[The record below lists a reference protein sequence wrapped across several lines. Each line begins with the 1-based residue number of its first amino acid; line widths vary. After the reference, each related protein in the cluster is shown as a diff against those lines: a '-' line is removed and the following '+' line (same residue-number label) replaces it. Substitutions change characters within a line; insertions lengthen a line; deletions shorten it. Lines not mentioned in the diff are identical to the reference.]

1 MQCEEARGRI
11 GALIDGELAGEPRR
25 DVEAHVEACERCG
38 RELADLKRLQRQVGA
53 VRASAPPALA
63 DRVRAAL
70 ATEAAREVGTRPLVP
85 AVRSLD
91 ALRIGLRGGLRDSL
105 RPLMRQA
112 AIIFVACLVSAAA
125 TWFVLRGADDRATLE
140 RDVLSAH
147 VRSLLQDNPV
157 QIASSNTHAVKPW
170 FAGRIEFA
178 PAVADLTASGFPLAG
193 GRLDYIAGRRVAAL
207 VYRRRLHFVTVFMWP
222 SAGAEET
229 RPSSMTLNGYNL
241 LTWSKAGMTYW
252 AASDLNQGELK
263 ELQAL
268 L

>member
-91 ALRIGLRGGLRDSL
+91 ALRI
-105 RPLMRQA
+105 
-112 AIIFVACLVSAAA
+112 
-125 TWFVLRGADDRATLE
+125 
-140 RDVLSAH
+140 
-147 VRSLLQDNPV
+147 
-157 QIASSNTHAVKPW
+157 
-170 FAGRIEFA
+170 
-178 PAVADLTASGFPLAG
+178 
-193 GRLDYIAGRRVAAL
+193 
-207 VYRRRLHFVTVFMWP
+207 
-222 SAGAEET
+222 
-229 RPSSMTLNGYNL
+229 
-241 LTWSKAGMTYW
+241 
-252 AASDLNQGELK
+252 
-263 ELQAL
+263 
-268 L
+268 

>member
-1 MQCEEARGRI
+1 MQCEEARSRI

-38 RELADLKRLQRQVGA
+38 QELADLKRLQRQVGA

-70 ATEAAREVGTRPLVP
+70 AAEAAREVGAQPRVP
-85 AVRSLD
+85 VVRSLD
-91 ALRIGLRGGLRDSL
+91 ALPIGLRGGLRRSL

-112 AIIFVACLVSAAA
+112 AIILVACLVSAAA

-178 PAVADLTASGFPLAG
+178 PAVADLTANGFPLAG
-193 GRLDYIAGRRVAAL
+193 GRLDYVAGRRVAAL

-241 LTWSKAGMTYW
+241 LTWSKGGMTYW

>member
-1 MQCEEARGRI
+1 MQCEEASGRI

-38 RELADLKRLQRQVGA
+38 QELADLKRLQRQVAA
-53 VRASAPPALA
+53 VHASAPPALA

-70 ATEAAREVGTRPLVP
+70 ATEAARQVGARPLVP
-85 AVRSLD
+85 AIRSLD
-91 ALRIGLRGGLRDSL
+91 ALRIGLRGGLRSSL

-112 AIIFVACLVSAAA
+112 AVILVACLVSAAA

-147 VRSLLQDNPV
+147 VRSLLQDPV

-193 GRLDYIAGRRVAAL
+193 GRLDYVAGRRVAAL

-241 LTWSKAGMTYW
+241 LTWSKGGMTYW